1 MTNKEK
7 YINSFSAVEPSD
19 EIKERILSM
28 TDSKKRTPL
37 RVIAIVALTIAM
49 MMLAMFTAN
58 AATDGAVYE
67 KISEVS
73 KEISRKM
80 VVMINFNGE
89 DIPVEAKETVTI
101 DEDGKKS
108 VSVLV
113 DLPSIE
119 NGETDGEI
127 VIALDG
133 AIEDVIGESEKADTY
148 SISVT
153 SWLRMENK

>member
-28 TDSKKRTPL
+28 TDLKKRTPL
-37 RVIAIVALTIAM
+37 RVVAIVALTIAM

-89 DIPVEAKETVTI
+89 DISVKAKETVTI

-108 VSVLV
+108 VSILV

-127 VIALDG
+127 AIALDG

-153 SWLRMENK
+153 S